1 MRCGLYNQN
10 GRLITEGPC
19 GLRRDGAI
27 EMLAEEPSQAVSKGD
42 GPLTLVEGPRR
53 YEVRVDDVHGVR
65 DQALIGPVEVYH
77 LVPVE

>member
-1 MRCGLYNQN
+1 MRCGLYSRDGQ
-10 GRLITEGPC
+10 LISEGPC

-27 EMLAEEPSQAVSKGD
+27 EMLAQDPSGPVHKGD

-53 YEVRVDDVHGVR
+53 YEVHVDDVHGYR
-65 DQALIGPVEVYH
+65 DQSLAGPVEIYH